1 MYVRKTKDVYCIMF
15 QGEVVD
21 ETDDRQ
27 NARYLLKEYNMA
39 FKGGCSIKKTK
50 ELI

>member
-39 FKGGCSIKKTK
+39 FKGGCSIKKTR